1 VRQAAHAVADEAAE
15 PRSRNGARSRGRTG
29 RRQTI
34 KGAELRTAYLFVLPA
49 FVVYLVFMLFP
60 FVTSILYSF
69 TSWDGVSLELPFVG
83 LDNYLEMPG
92 DSELWGA
99 FRNNIV
105 WIIVGTI
112 APVSIGLLLALILW
126 TTKRGALGLRTLF
139 FVPYIT
145 PPVVIGLVW
154 IWIYHPLFGGLNSL
168 LEFLG
173 LDSWTGGW
181 LGDPSTALIAVL
193 IAAIWS
199 AFGFTTTMLFAGL
212 QAVDVSLVEAA
223 AIDGA
228 NWWQRARHVVIPEIA
243 PVLTLVTAVTLIGG
257 FSVVDFVLIM
267 TGGGPGNASQVL
279 GLYAYDK
286 GFRVNQVGYGAAV
299 STMITLLTLIAAV
312 TFVRL
317 RERERHV

>member
-1 VRQAAHAVADEAAE
+1 VAEPAAE
-15 PRSRNGARSRGRTG
+15 PRAHSGLRTRARLG
-29 RRQTI
+29 RRTTI
-34 KGAELRTAYLFVLPA
+34 RGAELRTAYLFVLPA
-49 FVVYLVFMLFP
+49 FVVYAVFMLFP
-60 FVTSILYSF
+60 FITSIIYSF

-83 LDNYLEMPG
+83 LDNYLQMPQ
-92 DSELWGA
+92 DNELWAA

-105 WIIVGTI
+105 WIVVGTI
-112 APVSIGLLLALILW
+112 APIAIGLLLALILW
-126 TTKRGALGLRTLF
+126 TNKRGAFSLRTLY

-168 LEFLG
+168 LEFVG
-173 LDSWTGGW
+173 LDSWTTGW
-181 LGDPSTALIAVL
+181 LGDPSTALLAVL
-193 IAAIWS
+193 VAAIWS
-199 AFGFTTTMLFAGL
+199 SFGFVTTMLFAGL

-228 NWWQRARHVVIPEIA
+228 NWWQRARHVIIPQIA
-243 PVLTLVTAVTLIGG
+243 PVLTLVTAITLIGG

-299 STMITLLTLIAAV
+299 STMITILTLIAAV
-312 TFVRL
+312 TFVKIRE
-317 RERERHV
+317 RERERHG